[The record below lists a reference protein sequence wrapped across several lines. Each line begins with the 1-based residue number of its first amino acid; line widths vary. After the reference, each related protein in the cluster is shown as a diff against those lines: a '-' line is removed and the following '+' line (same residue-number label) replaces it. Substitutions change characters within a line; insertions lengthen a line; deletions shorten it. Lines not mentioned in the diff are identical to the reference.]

1 MVVSCISG
9 TAMASTGVDS
19 TLYGTDSIAS
29 GAYSNAFGYKNT
41 ASGESATAIGAQN
54 TASGNNAFAAG
65 VSSTASGA
73 ESLAIGKTASA
84 TSGMSLAVGTNA
96 KAAGANSVA
105 VGSGAGNSGPLWFAS
120 SINSSRS
127 VVNTL
132 KTVNYATTA
141 EGDNAV
147 ALGFYANAKNSGVA
161 VGQNALAA
169 TGGVA
174 IGKGVFEDT
183 NNNLAGGVAIGQDSA
198 STGINSLAIGR
209 HAFAAGS
216 TSMAIGYEASAN
228 GNFAVAMGRNVTA
241 NGTSTAIGRNATAS
255 NGGLAIGS
263 QDNDASSDITT
274 ASAKGA
280 VAIGKNTTAS
290 SKDTVAIGTNA
301 KATID
306 NSVALGNYAKTN
318 DVVGTS
324 SIAINGETHTFAGG
338 TPVGTVSIGD
348 VDKERTITNVAAGRI
363 DATSTDAINGS
374 QLNAVINSLNF
385 PTVVDGDNTTVT
397 ESTNINGGKEY
408 QVNLNKNLT
417 NMNSAVFKDTS
428 TSWSDFNHLTSI
440 PMMTHLDKRGETK
453 IDGSVIELHNTA
465 VNGEDEQLTVIDGK
479 HISFNKSGD
488 YKTSVD
494 VDGISTIHQDQGM
507 SAYAGG
513 IEVWGHE
520 NGDDNTDI
528 REMSFTVSKVDVG
541 GQQIHGVSDGEAD
554 TDAVNVSQLKKVEE
568 KINDVETE
576 AKKHTTVVAG
586 NNITTSEST
595 NATGGKEYTVSLK
608 NDISGL
614 SSIEVGTGAN
624 NSSVRINQDGMYMAS
639 YSGGHYSDSSI
650 TISNGV
656 IDMDSLGTNIR
667 LDNDGI
673 KVATNDT
680 SSVFGHNGII
690 LGNSDGKYMEFSYD
704 RVDVGNQQVH
714 NVVAGT
720 AGTDAVNVSQLK
732 EVESK
737 ITNINQNVINQANQ
751 YTDSQVAQVGAQSA
765 ALAGLHPLDFNK
777 DDKASYAA
785 SVGHYRNANAV
796 AVGAFYRPNE
806 RTMVSGAIS
815 FGKHAQMNLGV
826 AFKTGKGSEY
836 INEAKS
842 KDSRIEKLEALV
854 NKLTAEVEE
863 LKTNK

>member
-1 MVVSCISG
+1 MKTNKLILTAMVISCIGS

-84 TSGMSLAVGTNA
+84 TSGRSLAVGTNA

-147 ALGFYANAKNSGVA
+147 ALGFYANAKNTGVA

-198 STGINSLAIGR
+198 STGINSLAMGR

-385 PTVVDGDNTTVT
+385 STVVGGDNTTVT
-397 ESTNINGGKEY
+397 ESTNINGGKEFK
-408 QVNLNKNLT
+408 VDINKDLNLT
-417 NMNSAVFKDTS
+417 NNGSVTIGDTKIKNGEITVGDKNDIHTVLTTGQLGVSGPDGGTAIMSAAISLENNVDGS
-428 TSWSDFNHLTSI
+428 SS
-440 PMMTHLDKRGETK
+440 MVETK
-453 IDGSVIELHNTA
+453 GLTA
-465 VNGEDEQLTVIDGK
+465 DANGREIT
-479 HISFNKSGD
+479 F
-488 YKTSVD
+488 TT
-494 VDGISTIHQDQGM
+494 DGIS
-507 SAYAGG
+507 AGG
-513 IEVWGHE
+513 QTINNV
-520 NGDDNTDI
+520 
-528 REMSFTVSKVDVG
+528 KA
-541 GQQIHGVSDGEAD
+541 GV
-554 TDAVNVSQLKKVEE
+554 
-568 KINDVETE
+568 
-576 AKKHTTVVAG
+576 
-586 NNITTSEST
+586 
-595 NATGGKEYTVSLK
+595 
-608 NDISGL
+608 
-614 SSIEVGTGAN
+614 
-624 NSSVRINQDGMYMAS
+624 
-639 YSGGHYSDSSI
+639 
-650 TISNGV
+650 
-656 IDMDSLGTNIR
+656 
-667 LDNDGI
+667 
-673 KVATNDT
+673 
-680 SSVFGHNGII
+680 
-690 LGNSDGKYMEFSYD
+690 
-704 RVDVGNQQVH
+704 
-714 NVVAGT
+714 
-720 AGTDAVNVSQLK
+720 AGTDAVNISQLK

>member
-1 MVVSCISG
+1 MVISCIGS

-54 TASGNNAFAAG
+54 TASGENAFAAG

-84 TSGMSLAVGTNA
+84 TSGRSLAVGTNA
-96 KAAGANSVA
+96 KATGANSVA

-120 SINSSRS
+120 SIDSSRS

-147 ALGFYANAKNSGVA
+147 ALGFYANAKNTGVA

-198 STGINSLAIGR
+198 STGINSLAMGR

-290 SKDTVAIGTNA
+290 SEDTVAIGTNA

-306 NSVALGNYAKTN
+306 NSVALGNNAKTN

-338 TPVGTVSIGD
+338 TPVGTVSVGD
-348 VDKERTITNVAAGRI
+348 TGKERTITNVAAGRI
-363 DATSTDAINGS
+363 DADSTDAINGS

-385 PTVVDGDNTTVT
+385 TTVVDGNNTTVT
-397 ESTNINGGKEY
+397 ESTNINGGKEFKVD
-408 QVNLNKNLT
+408 VNKDINLT
-417 NMNSAVFKDTS
+417 NNGSVTIGDTEIKNGEITVGDKNDIHTVLTTGQLGVSGPDGGTAIMSAAISLENNVDGSNSVV
-428 TSWSDFNHLTSI
+428 
-440 PMMTHLDKRGETK
+440 ETK
-453 IDGSVIELHNTA
+453 GLTA
-465 VNGEDEQLTVIDGK
+465 VDANGREVT
-479 HISFNKSGD
+479 F
-488 YKTSVD
+488 TT
-494 VDGISTIHQDQGM
+494 DGIS
-507 SAYAGG
+507 AGNQVISNVADG
-513 IEVWGHE
+513 VKDTDVATVGQLKANVSTESVVADNQVDNIATVSVTNGKSTGDA
-520 NGDDNTDI
+520 NAQYGVYVSRTTVDSIAKASNLFAGDDVI
-528 REMSFTVSKVDVG
+528 
-541 GQQIHGVSDGEAD
+541 
-554 TDAVNVSQLKKVEE
+554 KVERWSAPS
-568 KINDVETE
+568 NVADL
-576 AKKHTTVVAG
+576 TT
-586 NNITTSEST
+586 
-595 NATGGKEYTVSLK
+595 
-608 NDISGL
+608 
-614 SSIEVGTGAN
+614 
-624 NSSVRINQDGMYMAS
+624 
-639 YSGGHYSDSSI
+639 
-650 TISNGV
+650 
-656 IDMDSLGTNIR
+656 
-667 LDNDGI
+667 
-673 KVATNDT
+673 
-680 SSVFGHNGII
+680 
-690 LGNSDGKYMEFSYD
+690 FSYD
-704 RVDVGNQQVH
+704 GTKAATKTPLTYKANGTIETTMLSDGLNFTNGNNTTASVGSDGVVKYDLNKDITVDSVTAGKANIGDVVIDNNGINAGGQIIS
-714 NVVAGT
+714 NVKAGV